1 MYPRSTVLLKKRPWD
16 MKEPFIILKTFVTIE
31 KWTFTPPNDFL
42 STELTKQ
49 ALFSV

>member
-1 MYPRSTVLLKKRPWD
+1 

-49 ALFSV
+49 ALFSVWNKSSYIKTSLKRVI